1 MENKVT
7 EKADKEV
14 KIPTDVGVERK
25 WVERLLIKNLDKPTA
40 WSEKDI
46 KDMIAT
52 KPPSRIQEIVQG
64 IYWTL
69 TELGSEVTMLPDGT
83 VIGGEPEEDY
93 FDGWYE
99 GEEIEKYSQKYK
111 LLQFLNTIART
122 IHSGETDS
130 FAGTKQE
137 FDKIL
142 GGFVNKVNESKEHL
156 YDIAAVINETYPGLA
171 GEFKS
176 APSMEEL
183 NARETEEYEK
193 ELLAIEQS
201 VESNIEIYAPLLAK
215 IKRARKTDFEK
226 LAITLDQIV
235 IFGPRNW
242 ELILYSL
249 MSPHAPRLIINN
261 LDYRANIHGMLAG
274 DISTGKS
281 KILKICKLIAPGM
294 LVVDETTKAT
304 FEGVAP
310 TKSGG
315 EIEDGILDLAKG
327 KVMIVEEYTNSFAK
341 MPLMR
346 RAMDGEFIKIWK
358 KGSSKGI
365 HTNTTMLAA
374 CNPREDFFI
383 EETEGS
389 FRDQI
394 DFKEGILSRFDN
406 LILLT
411 TTQTKNELIIDKMH
425 LMSTRSPL
433 SKIDFTAIKENLETL
448 AEGMKSGAILRV
460 TITPTQ
466 ERALK
471 DAFLNQNTRDK
482 EKRILRNR
490 PLVILRDLETLA
502 RLVNIIATV
511 NFSKRAIKEG
521 LLKAKDGD
529 IDKAIQLWENLI
541 NLRVEIYGRQ
551 GTRNFMTVGD
561 EMLAYIV
568 RMQTYYKN
576 KGGAEKVAVSE
587 LKEEIVDRC
596 RLIGKS
602 TFYEELRTL
611 RESGDIVQEGKRDG
625 SVTVIIK

>member
-1 MENKVT
+1 MEKKVT
-7 EKADKEV
+7 EKTNKEI
-14 KIPTDVGVERK
+14 KIPDVGVERK
-25 WVERLLIKNLDKPTA
+25 WVEALLIKDLDEPTA

-46 KDMIAT
+46 KGMVAT
-52 KPPSRIQEIVQG
+52 RPPSRIQEVVQG

-69 TELGSEVTMLPDGT
+69 TELGSNVKMLPDGT
-83 VIGGEPEEDY
+83 IIGGEPEEDY

-99 GEEIEKYSQKYK
+99 SEEIEKYSHRYQ

-122 IHSGETDS
+122 IGSGEADS

-137 FDKIL
+137 FDQVL
-142 GGFVNKVNESKEHL
+142 GGFVNKINESKEVL

-171 GEFKS
+171 GEYRS
-176 APSMEEL
+176 TPSMEEL
-183 NARETEEYEK
+183 NEREADEYESK
-193 ELLAIEQS
+193 LLAIGQS
-201 VESNIEIYAPLLAK
+201 VETNIEQHAHLLAK
-215 IKRARKTDFEK
+215 IKRAQKTNFEK
-226 LAITLDQIV
+226 LAITLNQIV
-235 IFGPRNW
+235 IFGPRYW

-261 LDYRANIHGMLAG
+261 LDYRANIHGLLAG
-274 DISTGKS
+274 DISTAKS

-294 LVVDETTKAT
+294 MVVDETTKAS

-327 KVMIVEEYTNSFAK
+327 KVMIVEEYTSSFAR

-346 RAMDGEFIKIWK
+346 RAMDGEYIQIWK

-374 CNPREDFFI
+374 CNPRADFFI

-394 DFKEGILSRFDN
+394 AFKEGILSRYDL

-411 TTQTKNELIIDKMH
+411 TTQVKNELIIDKMH

-433 SKIDFTAIKENLETL
+433 TKIDFTVIKEDLETI
-448 AEGMKSGAILRV
+448 AEGMKSGSITRV

-466 ERALK
+466 EQTLK
-471 DAFLNQNTRDK
+471 AAFLNQNQRDK
-482 EKRILRNR
+482 EQRILRNR

-502 RLVNIIATV
+502 RFVNIIATV
-511 NFSKRAIKEG
+511 NFDKRTIKNG
-521 LLKAKDGD
+521 VLKAKDED
-529 IDKAIQLWENLI
+529 IDKAVQLWENLI

-561 EMLAYIV
+561 EMLTYIV

-576 KGGAEKVAVSE
+576 GGGEERVAVAE
-587 LKEEIVDRC
+587 VRDEIVER
-596 RLIGKS
+596 RKLVGLS

-611 RESGDIVQEGKRDG
+611 RESGDIVQEKKRG
-625 SVTVIIK
+625 GFVTVIIK